1 MGGVTGMDIGKINP
15 SAYKQ
20 MIKLDQEVSA
30 ALNAAQVAPLLIE
43 LVRIRVSQINGCA
56 FCLRMHTRDA
66 LAKGETADRLAVLA
80 AWWESQYFTA
90 QERAALALAEQVTS
104 LTVPESRTW
113 DDGSMTQEQASAIA
127 WLATAMNTW
136 NRIAITSH
144 YPVGP

>member
-1 MGGVTGMDIGKINP
+1 MDIGKINP

-30 ALNAAQVAPLLIE
+30 ALNAAQVPPLLIE

-104 LTVPESRTW
+104 LRVPESRTW

>member
-1 MGGVTGMDIGKINP
+1 MDIGTVHP
-15 SAYKQ
+15 ASYRQ
-20 MIKLDQEVSA
+20 MARLDQDVRA
-30 ALNAAQVAPLLIE
+30 ALGEAGVMPQTAE

-66 LAKGETADRLAVLA
+66 LAKGETSDRLSVLA
-80 AWWESQYFTA
+80 GWWESQYFTA

-104 LTVPESRTW
+104 LRVPESRAW
-113 DDGSMTQEQASAIA
+113 DDGSLTEEQASAVA
-127 WLATAMNTW
+127 WLATAMNAW